1 MPIDAVKIPQNVQIE
16 DHIIGP
22 VSLRQLTI
30 TGIGGGISYMLY
42 SSLLKA
48 GISNIVYLGACW
60 LPAVIAAAFS
70 FLRINDLSL
79 LNIIFLMVEGMQKP
93 KERYWSPHP
102 GLSINLITGQAAK
115 EISEANTKNITKAA
129 RLAKVAREMEERQK
143 AMTRLAEHSE
153 PTPDDLEPIKMQM
166 QRIQSG
172 RARLETVQKSSHDM
186 NTEDDTAL
194 PPVDS
199 SNVEAG
205 GLDPMRS
212 IDSIVDEIGAHDRLA
227 AAKHS

>member
-42 SSLLKA
+42 ASALKA
-48 GISNIVYLGACW
+48 GVGNIIFLAACW

-79 LNIIFLMVEGMQKP
+79 LNIIFLMIEGMQKP
-93 KERYWSPHP
+93 KERYWSPHL

-115 EISEANTKNITKAA
+115 EITDANEKIISKAA
-129 RLAKVAREMEERQK
+129 RLADITREMETRQR
-143 AMTRLAEHSE
+143 AMSRLAEHSD
-153 PTPDDLEPIKMQM
+153 PKPDDLEPIKMQL
-166 QRIQSG
+166 QRIQSS
-172 RARLETVQKSSHDM
+172 RTRMETVQKRAGS
-186 NTEDDTAL
+186 TEDETML
-194 PPVDS
+194 PPVDTS
-199 SNVEAG
+199 RVEAG

-212 IDSIVDEIGAHDRLA
+212 IDSIVDEIGAQDRTMTT
-227 AAKHS
+227 HT

>member
-42 SSLLKA
+42 AAALKA
-48 GISNIVYLGACW
+48 GVGNLVLLAACW
-60 LPAVIAAAFS
+60 LPAVIAVAFS
-70 FLRINDLSL
+70 FLKINDLSL
-79 LNIIFLMVEGMQKP
+79 LNIIFLMIEGMQKP

-115 EISEANTKNITKAA
+115 EINDANTKIITKAA
-129 RLAKVAREMEERQK
+129 RLANITREVEERQK
-143 AMTRLAEHSE
+143 AMTRLAEHGE
-153 PTPDDLEPIKMQM
+153 PTPDDLEPIKMQL

-172 RARLETVQKSSHDM
+172 RARLENVQKSSHGM
-186 NTEDDTAL
+186 NVENDAML

-212 IDSIVDEIGAHDRLA
+212 IDSIVDEVGAQDRLA
-227 AAKHS
+227 TAQHS

>member
-42 SSLLKA
+42 SSALKA
-48 GISNIVYLGACW
+48 GVGNIVFLGACW
-60 LPAVIAAAFS
+60 LPAAIAAAFS
-70 FLRINDLSL
+70 FLKINDLSL

-115 EISEANTKNITKAA
+115 EISEANTKMITKAT
-129 RLAKVAREMEERQK
+129 RLANITREMEERQK
-143 AMTRLAEHSE
+143 AMTRLAEHGE
-153 PTPDDLEPIKMQM
+153 PTPDDLEPIKMQL
-166 QRIQSG
+166 QRIQSD
-172 RARLETVQKSSHDM
+172 RARLETVQKSSHGM
-186 NTEDDTAL
+186 NTENDAML

-227 AAKHS
+227 TAQHS

>member
-42 SSLLKA
+42 ASALKA
-48 GISNIVYLGACW
+48 GVGNIAFLAVCW
-60 LPAVIAAAFS
+60 LPAVAAAAFS

-79 LNIIFLMVEGMQKP
+79 LNIIFLMIEGMQKP

-115 EISEANTKNITKAA
+115 EITDANAKIISKAT
-129 RLAKVAREMEERQK
+129 RLADITREMETRQK
-143 AMTRLAEHSE
+143 AMNRLAEHSD
-153 PTPDDLEPIKMQM
+153 PKPDDLEPIKMQL
-166 QRIQSG
+166 QRIQSS
-172 RARLETVQKSSHDM
+172 RTRMEAVQKRTGS
-186 NTEDDTAL
+186 TEDETML
-194 PPVDS
+194 PPVDPS
-199 SNVEAG
+199 RVEAG

-212 IDSIVDEIGAHDRLA
+212 IDNIVEDIGAQDRLMTTRN
-227 AAKHS
+227 